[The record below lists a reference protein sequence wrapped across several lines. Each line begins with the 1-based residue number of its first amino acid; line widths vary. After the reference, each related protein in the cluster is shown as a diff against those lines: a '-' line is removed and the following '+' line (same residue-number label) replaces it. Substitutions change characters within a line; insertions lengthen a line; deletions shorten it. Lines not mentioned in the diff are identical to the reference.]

1 MLVCLDETVRL
12 TKRPDL
18 GGFIWSDR
26 LGGFMHGIGLFH
38 GPTVCSHSK
47 SVGLLEEQAL
57 VPANAAASVGHV
69 GDAAAC
75 PQGPPRASLRP

>member
-38 GPTVCSHSK
+38 GPT
-47 SVGLLEEQAL
+47 
-57 VPANAAASVGHV
+57 
-69 GDAAAC
+69 
-75 PQGPPRASLRP
+75 PPRCTKWGWWEAMWKQMHGCVCDRCGAML